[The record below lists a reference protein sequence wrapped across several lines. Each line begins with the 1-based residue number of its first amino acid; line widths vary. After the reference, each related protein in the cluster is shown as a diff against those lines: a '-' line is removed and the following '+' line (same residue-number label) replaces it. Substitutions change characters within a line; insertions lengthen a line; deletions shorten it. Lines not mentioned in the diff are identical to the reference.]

1 MPSTKPRI
9 VTYTTPEDLEKF
21 KVIAKEHNRS
31 MSNFLTDLIAKTIK
45 EYEKENGPIPLP
57 QNSDKEPPES
67 AR

>member
-31 MSNFLTDLIAKTIK
+31 MSNFLTDLISKAIK

-57 QNSDKEPPES
+57 QGPDKDPPKS
-67 AR
+67 KW